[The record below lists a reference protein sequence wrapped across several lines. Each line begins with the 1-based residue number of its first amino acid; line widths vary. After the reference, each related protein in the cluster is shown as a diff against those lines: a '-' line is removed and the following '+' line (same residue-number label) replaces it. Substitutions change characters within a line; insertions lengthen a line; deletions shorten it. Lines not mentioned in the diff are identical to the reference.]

1 MIAQLVYVLC
11 GLTSI
16 ACAILLLKAYRN
28 SRTPLLLWTGLC
40 FALLA
45 LGNIVLIIDLVLTG
59 PSIDLSVYRTA
70 ITAIAHLVLLLGLI
84 SRKA

>member
-16 ACAILLLKAYRN
+16 ACAVLLLKAYRR

-40 FALLA
+40 FGLLA
-45 LGNIVLIIDLVLTG
+45 LSNIVLIVDLVLTG
-59 PSIDLSVYRTA
+59 PQIDLSLYRNSLTA
-70 ITAIAHLVLLLGLI
+70 AAHLVLLLGLI
-84 SRKA
+84 SRKD

>member
-16 ACAILLLKAYRN
+16 ACAILLLKAFRN

-40 FALLA
+40 FAFLA
-45 LGNIVLIIDLVLTG
+45 LSNIVLIIDLVLTG
-59 PSIDLSVYRTA
+59 PSVDLSIYRNSL
-70 ITAIAHLVLLLGLI
+70 TAIAHLVLLLGLI
-84 SRKA
+84 SRKS